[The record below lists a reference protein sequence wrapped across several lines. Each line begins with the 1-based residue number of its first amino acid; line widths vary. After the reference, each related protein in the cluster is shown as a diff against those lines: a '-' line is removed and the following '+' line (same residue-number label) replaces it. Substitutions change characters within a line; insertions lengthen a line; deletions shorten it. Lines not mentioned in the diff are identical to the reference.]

1 MSIDK
6 FEIARKVYRDAH
18 FNKIEVS
25 DKTKEMFA
33 IPVPE
38 SGEAEDKY
46 ISRCMEAI
54 GGEYDTN
61 EQALAVCYAQ
71 LEK

>member
-1 MSIDK
+1 MSLDK
-6 FEIARKVYRDAH
+6 FEIARKVYNEAH
-18 FNKIEVS
+18 FNKIELS
-25 DKTKEMFA
+25 AKTSQKFL